1 MSQELPYFKFFCD
14 QWLSKKITLQSL
26 ELQGAFINVCAIY
39 WANDCDIEIATLSNR
54 YGEAINILV
63 EKGFIKD
70 KNGIAKISFL
80 DSQWHDRYK
89 NHKDNVKNGKAGA
102 LKRWDKHRQA
112 NSHPNSHP
120 NSESIALREDKKRK
134 EKIGV
139 FFDEHFKLEYTEVNG
154 EKIYGN
160 LHQRGQGGLSE
171 KAIKEHCINNGID
184 YEK

>member
-70 KNGIAKISFL
+70 KT
-80 DSQWHDRYK
+80 
-89 NHKDNVKNGKAGA
+89 V
-102 LKRWDKHRQA
+102 
-112 NSHPNSHP
+112 
-120 NSESIALREDKKRK
+120 
-134 EKIGV
+134 
-139 FFDEHFKLEYTEVNG
+139 
-154 EKIYGN
+154 
-160 LHQRGQGGLSE
+160 
-171 KAIKEHCINNGID
+171 
-184 YEK
+184 